1 MSGFLISFVRILF
14 TVLFYAILGRVLAS
28 WIDPQGNFPV
38 TRVLHEITEPILGP
52 IRSIMPN
59 IGMFDFSPIVEMLL
73 LQLLEQLIISAIR

>member
-1 MSGFLISFVRILF
+1 MSDFLISFVSILF

-52 IRSIMPN
+52 IRSIMPRAYPKTSD
-59 IGMFDFSPIVEMLL
+59 IGYNLL
-73 LQLLEQLIISAIR
+73 RYHFTAEEVVNG